1 MMNITSHYGEYAALL
16 TAVVWT
22 VSALAFE
29 SATIKAGTWA
39 VNLIRIVLGFVFLC
53 ILAWFNRG
61 IILPT
66 DATAIAW
73 FWLFLSGLI
82 GLVLGDLFL
91 FASYPI
97 ISSRIAML
105 IMTLAPP
112 MAAIMSW
119 FVLDETM
126 SILAIS
132 GMTLVIAGISLT
144 IWSRKNSEKKVK
156 LNYSLKGLVYA
167 LIGTFGQAAGLVLSK
182 LGMGQYNAFASTQ
195 IRLIAGIFGFVVLI
209 TIFRKWQKVEAGLK
223 NKPAM
228 KGILVGSF
236 FGPFLG
242 ISLSLIAVQNTGT
255 GIASTLMAIV
265 PILIIPPAILIYK
278 QKVSL
283 KEVIGATISVA
294 GVALFFI

>member
-1 MMNITSHYGEYAALL
+1 MILSTYYGEIAALL

-39 VNLIRIVLGFVFLC
+39 VNLIRLVFGFTFLC

-61 IILPT
+61 IVLPT
-66 DATAIAW
+66 DATALAW
-73 FWLFLSGLI
+73 FWLFLSGLV

-126 SILAIS
+126 SLQAIG
-132 GMTLVIAGISLT
+132 GMFLVIAGISLT
-144 IWSRKNSEKKVK
+144 IWSRKNENKKVK
-156 LNYSLKGLVYA
+156 LNYSVRGVIYA
-167 LIGTFGQAAGLVLSK
+167 FIGTFGQAAGLVLSK
-182 LGMGQYNAFASTQ
+182 LGMGEYNAFASTQ
-195 IRLIAGIFGFVVLI
+195 IRLIAGILGFMFLI
-209 TIFRKWQKVEAGLK
+209 TLFRKWKKVESGFK
-223 NKPAM
+223 NKSAM
-228 KGILVGSF
+228 KGILVGSI

-242 ISLSLIAVQNTGT
+242 ISFSLIAIQNTGT

-265 PILIIPPAILIYK
+265 PILIIPPAILIFK
-278 QKVSL
+278 QKVSPR
-283 KEVIGATISVA
+283 EVFGALISVV
-294 GVALFFI
+294 GVAMFFI